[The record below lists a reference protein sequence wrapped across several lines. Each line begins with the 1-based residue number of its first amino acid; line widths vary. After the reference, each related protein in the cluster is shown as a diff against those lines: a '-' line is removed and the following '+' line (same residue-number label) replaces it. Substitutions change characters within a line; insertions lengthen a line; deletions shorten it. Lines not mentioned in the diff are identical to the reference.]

1 MFLNKVRKMTDQSRC
16 LTPGLTPGFTPGST
30 PNPIPLS
37 FGNFLVIKILG
48 RGSYG
53 SVYLV
58 QDKNGNIYVL
68 KVSNSQYSRY
78 LQQEFYAGKPISHSC
93 IVRPLELFEDGDF
106 TCLLFEYVPGIN
118 LTEYLER
125 NQLSHQ
131 VKTMLVRQIIE
142 AINYLHDFCDIV
154 HLDLKPDNILV
165 VDCNGSP
172 MIKIID
178 FGLACPRNKISPQIK
193 GTFEY
198 MAPEVAQSG
207 YSEEPYDA
215 KADIWSLGKII
226 VFIMT
231 GENIFLSGYHSIMTQ
246 MFHVASIAEP
256 PIPAKMKT
264 DPTLAS
270 ALLLCEACLQI
281 KPQSRASAMELVEM
295 CNSMP
300 EFTSD

>member
-1 MFLNKVRKMTDQSRC
+1 MTDQSERI
-16 LTPGLTPGFTPGST
+16 TPTPPNPT
-30 PNPIPLS
+30 PNPTLLG
-37 FGNFLVIKILG
+37 FRNFVVVEQIGK
-48 RGSYG
+48 GSHG

-58 QDKNGNIYVL
+58 QPLDQLTNYVL
-68 KVSNSQYSRY
+68 KVSNSQYSIY
-78 LQQEFYAGKPISHSC
+78 LQQEFYIGKSISHPFF
-93 IVRPLELFEDGDF
+93 VPPLEIFEDGDF
-106 TCLLFEYVPGIN
+106 TCLLFEYIPGIT
-118 LTEYLER
+118 LKEYLER
-125 NQLSHQ
+125 NQLSHRE
-131 VKTMLVRQIIE
+131 KMKLVRQIIE
-142 AINYLHDFCDIV
+142 AIEYLHYFCDIA
-154 HLDLKPDNILV
+154 HFDIKPDNILV
-165 VDCNGSP
+165 SDCNGSP

-178 FGLACPRNKISPQIK
+178 FGLACLRNKISPQIK
-193 GTFEY
+193 GTFRY

-231 GENIFLSGYHSIMTQ
+231 GENIFLSGGHSIMTQ

-295 CNSMP
+295 CNSMH
-300 EFTSD
+300 EFMSD